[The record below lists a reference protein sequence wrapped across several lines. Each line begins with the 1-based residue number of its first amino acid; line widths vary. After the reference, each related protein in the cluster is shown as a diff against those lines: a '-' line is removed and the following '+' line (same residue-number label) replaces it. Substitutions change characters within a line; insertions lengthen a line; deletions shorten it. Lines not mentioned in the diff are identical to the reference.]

1 MAQVKK
7 GRRLMGEIN
16 VVPYIDVMLV
26 LLIIFM
32 VTAPLLTQGVKVELP
47 KAGAEPLEVKPK
59 QNEKP
64 LVLSIDAQGRLYLNV
79 GTEPEQAIDEDTL
92 VARASAMLRRAPD
105 IDVLVKGDASVAYGR
120 VISAMVLLQQA
131 GASKV
136 GFLTDPLPA
145 DRQRQGR
152 AAPGA

>member
-1 MAQVKK
+1 MAQTKR
-7 GRRLMGEIN
+7 GRKMMGEIN

-32 VTAPLLTQGVKVELP
+32 VTAPMLTQGVKVELP

-64 LVLSIDAQGRLYLNV
+64 LVLSIDASGRLYLNV
-79 GTEPEQAIDEDTL
+79 GSTPEQAIDEETL
-92 VARASAMLRRAPD
+92 LARASAMLRRAPD
-105 IDVLVKGDASVAYGR
+105 VDVLVKGDAGVAYGR

-131 GASKV
+131 GAVKV
-136 GFLTDPLPA
+136 GFLTDPLPEPRA
-145 DRQRQGR
+145 AGRQG
-152 AAPGA
+152 A